1 MAGGRPLKFKSVE
14 EMQAKIDS
22 YFATCDDDNPPLI
35 SGLAYHL
42 DINTE
47 TLRRYAQDE
56 QFYATIK
63 RAKQRVEMYLEK
75 RLQQQSPV
83 GSIFSL
89 KNNFGWKDKTEQ
101 ELTGADGGAM
111 KTEWT
116 VRVVDARDN
125 STA

>member
-1 MAGGRPLKFKSVE
+1 MKYKSAQE
-14 EMQAKIDS
+14 LQASIDE
-22 YFATCDDDNPPLI
+22 YFATCNDENPPLI

-42 DINTE
+42 DMNTE
-47 TLRRYAQDE
+47 SLRRYGE
-56 QFYATIK
+56 SEEFYATVK

-101 ELTGADGGAM
+101 ELTGADGGPIQT
-111 KTEWT
+111 KWT
-116 VRVVDARDN
+116 VEIVGAKP
-125 STA
+125 

>member
-1 MAGGRPLKFKSVE
+1 MGAGRPLKIKTAE
-14 EMQAKIDS
+14 EMQAKIDE
-22 YFATCDDDNPPLI
+22 YFALCNDENPPLV

-42 DINTE
+42 DMNTE
-47 TLRRYAQDE
+47 SLRRYSSDE
-56 QFYATIK
+56 QFYATVK

-101 ELTGADGGAM
+101 ELSGPDGGPIET
-111 KTEWT
+111 KWT
-116 VRVVDARDN
+116 VEIVGAKP
-125 STA
+125 

>member
-1 MAGGRPLKFKSVE
+1 MAAGRPLKIKSAE
-14 EMQAKIDS
+14 EMQAKIDE
-22 YFATCDDDNPPLI
+22 YFAMCNDENPPLV

-42 DINTE
+42 DMNTE
-47 TLRRYAQDE
+47 SLRRYSADE
-56 QFYATIK
+56 QFYATVK

-101 ELTGADGGAM
+101 ELSGPDGGPI
-111 KTEWT
+111 KNDWT
-116 VRVVDARDN
+116 VRLVDARDD
-125 STA
+125 TTG